1 MTRYSRISQ
10 MNPGR
15 AIADNGAPGKCDVSV
30 DDGLQINNADAI
42 EASFSQLGEGPVPVV
57 NQIRT
62 Y

>member
-1 MTRYSRISQ
+1 
-10 MNPGR
+10 MNPGT

-30 DDGLQINNADAI
+30 DDGLQINDADAF

-62 Y
+62 YG

>member
-1 MTRYSRISQ
+1 
-10 MNPGR
+10 MNAAT
-15 AIADNGAPGKCDVSV
+15 AIAENGALGKCDVSV
-30 DDGLQINNADAI
+30 DDGLQINDADAF